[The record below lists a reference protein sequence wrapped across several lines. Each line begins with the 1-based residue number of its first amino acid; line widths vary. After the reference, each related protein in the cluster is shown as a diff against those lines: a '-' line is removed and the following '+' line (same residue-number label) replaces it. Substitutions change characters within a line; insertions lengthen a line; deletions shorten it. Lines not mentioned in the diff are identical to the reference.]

1 MTREEIKT
9 WLKSTGHNRAW
20 LAEQMGYA
28 LCSINRILYG
38 KEAISARAELAISR
52 LMQEHR
58 TLCQQ
63 PQEKATPPKS
73 VLVLSVSPAE
83 FDTWNDAATAQNKRV
98 SDWAIAVLNN
108 ATAVSEAYE
117 LGENSED
124 GSLSAADEEV

>member
-9 WLKSTGHNRAW
+9 WLKSTGHNRTW

-38 KEAISARAELAISR
+38 KEPISARAELAISR
-52 LMQEHR
+52 LMQSHGSPCPE
-58 TLCQQ
+58 L
-63 PQEKATPPKS
+63 QEKALPPKS

-83 FDTWNDAATAQNKRV
+83 FDTWNDAAIAQNKRV

-117 LGENSED
+117 HGENAD
-124 GSLSAADEEV
+124 GDILSAADENL